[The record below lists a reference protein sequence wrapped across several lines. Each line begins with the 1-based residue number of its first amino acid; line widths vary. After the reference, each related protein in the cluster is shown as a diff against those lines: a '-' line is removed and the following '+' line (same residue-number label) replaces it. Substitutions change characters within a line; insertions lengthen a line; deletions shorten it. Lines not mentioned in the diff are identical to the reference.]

1 MRKCKCKN
9 WLYVKLALDI
19 FIVTTSPEIW
29 THIFELSSLVHK
41 IYIKIVSCF
50 VYCFF
55 FKLLIICPKM
65 IPFVSFHR
73 VYKIM
78 YKTFFQFSIPLPHST
93 SIRNYFTPRIIQ
105 FFSIILSESTN
116 CCETKTSRSR
126 DPSIFQLYV
135 QISRVE
141 SVITNRYE
149 IIRRRE
155 VNARLGRGRGVH
167 TTAMVISRPSNEE
180 KRRERCVRARRPR
193 ITWHPA
199 TKRNETPH
207 PPSLSCAQRSMR
219 RETFLYVHAHAHA
232 RPPWTLYASWTRVNK
247 TRHFAARKLILPPVT
262 TGSVYELWLWNE
274 AVFVPEAALVPGPA
288 AV

>member
-1 MRKCKCKN
+1 MSVREIGPR
-9 WLYVKLALDI
+9 Y
-19 FIVTTSPEIW
+19 FYRSTTSPEIW

-78 YKTFFQFSIPLPHST
+78 YKTFFQFSISLPHST
-93 SIRNYFTPRIIQ
+93 SIRNYFTPQIIQ

-180 KRRERCVRARRPR
+180 KRRERRVRARRPR
-193 ITWHPA
+193 IT
-199 TKRNETPH
+199 
-207 PPSLSCAQRSMR
+207 
-219 RETFLYVHAHAHA
+219 
-232 RPPWTLYASWTRVNK
+232 
-247 TRHFAARKLILPPVT
+247 
-262 TGSVYELWLWNE
+262 
-274 AVFVPEAALVPGPA
+274 
-288 AV
+288 

>member
-1 MRKCKCKN
+1 MTVREIGPR
-9 WLYVKLALDI
+9 Y
-19 FIVTTSPEIW
+19 FYRTTTSPEIW

-180 KRRERCVRARRPR
+180 KRREEKSDACGRVGQGSRDIRR
-193 ITWHPA
+193 
-199 TKRNETPH
+199 
-207 PPSLSCAQRSMR
+207 R
-219 RETFLYVHAHAHA
+219 RETRRLTHLHYHVRNVQWEEKRFSTYTPTRTLGRRELCTLREHA
-232 RPPWTLYASWTRVNK
+232 WIKRV
-247 TRHFAARKLILPPVT
+247 ILPRE
-262 TGSVYELWLWNE
+262 S
-274 AVFVPEAALVPGPA
+274 
-288 AV
+288 